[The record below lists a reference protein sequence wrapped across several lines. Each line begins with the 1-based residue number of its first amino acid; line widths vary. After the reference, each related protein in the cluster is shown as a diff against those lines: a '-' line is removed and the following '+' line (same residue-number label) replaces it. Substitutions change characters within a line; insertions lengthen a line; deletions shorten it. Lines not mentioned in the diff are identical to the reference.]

1 MGSTGSGAHNYL
13 EFEKLP
19 LEKGQKLHK
28 YKVTN
33 HSLFQDIGIIHWRGG
48 WRQYVF
54 TADQNDFILRA
65 SVKELRLSK
74 EQEEKLKDILKR
86 YRIDMSKG
94 CHQKIDGFIDKL
106 MKEWRETKKKAKAN

>member
-1 MGSTGSGAHNYL
+1 MGSFGSGAHNYL
-13 EFEKLP
+13 ELEKLP

-54 TADQNDFILRA
+54 TADQNNFILKE
-65 SVKELRLSK
+65 SVYELGLSK
-74 EQEEKLKDILKR
+74 EQEKKLKDILKR
-86 YRIDMSKG
+86 YNIDMSRG
-94 CHQKIDGFIDKL
+94 CHKKVNEFIDKL
-106 MKEWRETKKKAKAN
+106 MKEWKESLKKK

>member
-13 EFEKLP
+13 RFEKLP

-54 TADQNDFILRA
+54 TAITHH
-65 SVKELRLSK
+65 KENIEVINGKKYLPLDWLL
-74 EQEEKLKDILKR
+74 E
-86 YRIDMSKG
+86 IDMSKG
-94 CHQKIDGFIDKL
+94 CHQKIDEFIDKL
-106 MKEWRETKKKAKAN
+106 MEEWKKSHKKKKP